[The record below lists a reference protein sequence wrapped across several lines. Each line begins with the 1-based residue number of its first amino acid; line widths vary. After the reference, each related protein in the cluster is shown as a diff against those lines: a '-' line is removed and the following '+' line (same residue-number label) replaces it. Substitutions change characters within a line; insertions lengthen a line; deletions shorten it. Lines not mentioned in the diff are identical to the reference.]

1 MLSKVNLIVL
11 ACLALFGGAAIF
23 SASAAD
29 PRAVSFNDG
38 WKFHLGDAPEMSAP
52 GYNDSGWRSLSL
64 PHDWAIEGD
73 FSIDN
78 PSGTGGGALPGG
90 IGWYRKSFSL
100 SPEHTGKEIFID
112 FDGAYM
118 NSTVFINGHELGTR
132 PYG

>member
-29 PRAVSFNDG
+29 PRAESFNDG
-38 WKFHLGDAPEMSAP
+38 WKFSLGDAPEMASP
-52 GYNDSGWRSLSL
+52 DYDDSNWRNLSL

-73 FSIDN
+73 FNIDN

-90 IGWYRKSFSL
+90 IGWYRKSFTI
-100 SPEHTGKEIFID
+100 SPAQQDKKTFID

-118 NSTVFINGHELGTR
+118 NSI
-132 PYG
+132 